1 MHPGLPEL
9 QRPPQGWTVVRHGL
23 AARLIPPGAY
33 ADHCRASMSV
43 SPLVPVSQAM
53 PDIETLMRQALSAEV
68 IATGITIEAEVPA
81 IDVQTDSGLHG
92 KRLEFTI
99 RHPKASQSQHRI
111 YSMYRDDS
119 WIYGLH
125 YVADE
130 QTFDFFRTLYED
142 VAQSIA
148 VTA

>member
-1 MHPGLPEL
+1 
-9 QRPPQGWTVVRHGL
+9 
-23 AARLIPPGAY
+23 
-33 ADHCRASMSV
+33 
-43 SPLVPVSQAM
+43 M
-53 PDIETLMRQALSAEV
+53 PDVETLMRQALSAEV